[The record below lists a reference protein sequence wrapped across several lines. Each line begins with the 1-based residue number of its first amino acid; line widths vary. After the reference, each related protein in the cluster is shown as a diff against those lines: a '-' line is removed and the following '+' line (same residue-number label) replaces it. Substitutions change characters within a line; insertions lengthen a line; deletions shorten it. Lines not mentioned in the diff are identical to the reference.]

1 MMRNHRTHTARL
13 LALVVAAGA
22 ACSDATP
29 SAPTTTRAVAS
40 FNAAP
45 DAARGR
51 APYISGVQLSSI
63 YVSITS
69 GYTPFTVTV
78 TNPSLKSVQNIYLK
92 GVLQQNNGTP
102 WPATAFLAYC
112 PGPNGIVPPGDC
124 TMSNG
129 ITALGSPTLVPG
141 PATYT
146 LMVLQQQSNGTMKVL
161 DSKSVDVVLT
171 KTIDLFR

>member
-1 MMRNHRTHTARL
+1 MMRNHRPHSARL
-13 LALVVAAGA
+13 LALVVAVGA
-22 ACSDATP
+22 ACSDTTP
-29 SAPTTTRAVAS
+29 SAPPSTPAVAAL
-40 FNAAP
+40 NVAP
-45 DAARGR
+45 DGARGR
-51 APYISGVQLSSI
+51 APYISGLQLSSI

-92 GVLQQNNGTP
+92 GVLRQNSQSP

-146 LMVLQQQSNGTMKVL
+146 LMVLQQQSNGSMKVL
-161 DSKSVDVVLT
+161 DSKSADVVLT
-171 KTIDLFR
+171 KTIDLYR